1 MKRNRFI
8 CIDIGGTAI
17 KYGVLDSNGEIV
29 LIRETPTYAIEGGP
43 ALAKRIYGLCEELL
57 EEVSDI
63 QGIAI
68 SSAGVVDT
76 NRACI
81 IHASDAIP
89 NYAGTSFKDTLAP
102 FGLPVE
108 AENDVN
114 CAGLGEYVSGSAKNA
129 RLALILTI
137 GTGIGGCFIENGRL
151 LHGNSYSACEVGY
164 LPFEEETF
172 QNLASTSAL
181 CRFVAERK
189 GDQLDRWNGRRIF
202 KESAKGDP
210 ICQEEIE
217 RLGKRLGKGIAM
229 LCYILNPQIVVL
241 GGGIMSQEE
250 KLRPWIEEGFKQASI
265 PLIANSTTIRFA
277 SHQNAAGMKGALVH
291 FLQKH
296 PEQA

>member
-1 MKRNRFI
+1 MLFR
-8 CIDIGGTAI
+8 
-17 KYGVLDSNGEIV
+17 S
-29 LIRETPTYAIEGGP
+29 
-43 ALAKRIYGLCEELL
+43 
-57 EEVSDI
+57 
-63 QGIAI
+63 
-68 SSAGVVDT
+68 
-76 NRACI
+76 
-81 IHASDAIP
+81 
-89 NYAGTSFKDTLAP
+89 
-102 FGLPVE
+102 
-108 AENDVN
+108 
-114 CAGLGEYVSGSAKNA
+114 
-129 RLALILTI
+129 I